1 MATEV
6 AKKEATALA
15 VAQFEDLGGLGFE
28 ETSSEDMAIPFLRI
42 LAQLSPQVN
51 KRDGAYVDG
60 AEAGM
65 IFNTVANKAYDGE
78 KGIAVV
84 PCYYNRRY
92 VEWAPREKGGG
103 YYGSYQ
109 PDDAIVNTTTKNERG
124 EEILP
129 NGNILTN
136 TAQFFVILLDEDGPQ
151 RCLITMSST
160 QLKKARK
167 WVTQMQS
174 LTAEGKNGPY
184 TLPMMSHKYQ
194 LSSVAESNDKGNW
207 FGWDINKVGPI
218 DLSNAGD
225 KAVFEMAVAFAKSV
239 KSGEVQVKEQAPE
252 QTQAPAQ
259 QSQQDDDDV
268 PF

>member
-1 MATEV
+1 MATQV
-6 AKKEATALA
+6 TKKEETAIALPD
-15 VAQFEDLGGLGFE
+15 FEDIGGLGFE
-28 ETSSEDMAIPFLRI
+28 ETTSEDMAIPFLRI

-51 KRDGAYVDG
+51 KRDGAYVEG

-65 IFNTVANKAYDGE
+65 LFNTVANSVYDGE
-78 KGIAVV
+78 KGVTVI

-103 YYGSYQ
+103 YFGSYS
-109 PDDAIVNTTTKNERG
+109 PDDNIVDSTTKNELG
-124 EEILP
+124 QDILP

-136 TAQFFVILLDEDGPQ
+136 TAQFFVILMDGDGPQ
-151 RCLITMSST
+151 RCLITMSSS

-174 LTAEGKNGPY
+174 LTAQGKNGPY

-194 LSSVAESNDKGNW
+194 MTTVAESNDKGNW

-218 DLSNAGD
+218 NLGD
-225 KAVFEMAVAFAKSV
+225 DADKNIFEMAVAFAKSV
-239 KSGEVQVKEQAPE
+239 KAGEVEVTEKSTEPQAKED
-252 QTQAPAQ
+252 
-259 QSQQDDDDV
+259 SLDDV

>member
-51 KRDGAYVDG
+51 KRDGAYVEG

-92 VEWAPREKGGG
+92 VEWAPRKRAVG
-103 YYGSYQ
+103 
-109 PDDAIVNTTTKNERG
+109 IMV
-124 EEILP
+124 
-129 NGNILTN
+129 LT
-136 TAQFFVILLDEDGPQ
+136 
-151 RCLITMSST
+151 
-160 QLKKARK
+160 
-167 WVTQMQS
+167 S
-174 LTAEGKNGPY
+174 LTMLSL
-184 TLPMMSHKYQ
+184 TLPLKMS
-194 LSSVAESNDKGNW
+194 
-207 FGWDINKVGPI
+207 
-218 DLSNAGD
+218 
-225 KAVFEMAVAFAKSV
+225 AVKISCLTAIS
-239 KSGEVQVKEQAPE
+239 
-252 QTQAPAQ
+252 
-259 QSQQDDDDV
+259 
-268 PF
+268 

>member
-6 AKKEATALA
+6 AKKESSAVA
-15 VAQFEDLGGLGFE
+15 VAQFEDIGGLGFE
-28 ETSSEDMAIPFLRI
+28 ETTSQDMAVPFLRI

-51 KRDGAYVDG
+51 KRDGAYVEG

-65 IFNTVANKAYDGE
+65 MFNTVSNKVYDGE
-78 KGIAVV
+78 KGVTVV

-103 YYGSYQ
+103 YFGSYN
-109 PDDAIVNTTTKNERG
+109 PDDSIVNTTTKNERG
-124 EEILP
+124 EDILP

-136 TAQFFVILLDEDGPQ
+136 TAQFFVILLDSDGPQ

-167 WVTQMQS
+167 WVTQMQA
-174 LTAEGKNGPY
+174 LTAQGKNGPY

-194 LSSVAESNDKGNW
+194 MTTVAESNDKGNW
-207 FGWDINKVGPI
+207 FGWDIAKIGPI
-218 DLSNAGD
+218 SLGD
-225 KAVFEMAVAFAKSV
+225 AEEANVFEMAVAFAKSV
-239 KSGEVQVKEQAPE
+239 KAGEVEIKETAPE
-252 QTQAPAQ
+252 SSTP
-259 QSQQDDDDV
+259 QQDKDGDDDM

>member
-6 AKKEATALA
+6 AKKESTA
-15 VAQFEDLGGLGFE
+15 VAIGDFEEFGALGFE
-28 ETSSEDMAIPFLRI
+28 ETKTEDMAVPFLRI

-65 IFNTVANKAYDGE
+65 IYNTVANKVYDGE
-78 KGIAVV
+78 GGITVI

-103 YYGSYQ
+103 YFGSYT

-124 EEILP
+124 EDVLP
-129 NGNILTN
+129 NGNLLTN
-136 TAQFFVILLDEDGPQ
+136 TAQFFVILLDSDGPQ
-151 RCLITMSST
+151 RCLITMSSS

-167 WVTQMQS
+167 WVTQMNS
-174 LTAEGKNGPY
+174 LTAQGKNGTY
-184 TLPMMSHKYQ
+184 TLPMMSHKYT
-194 LSSVAESNDKGNW
+194 LGTVAESNDKGSW
-207 FGWDINKVGPI
+207 FGWDINKTGPI
-218 DLSNAGD
+218 DLATERGLFD
-225 KAVFEMAVAFAKSV
+225 MAVEFTKSV
-239 KSGEVQVKEQAPE
+239 KSGEIEVKETPAETAASQAVAEP
-252 QTQAPAQ
+252 
-259 QSQQDDDDV
+259 DDV